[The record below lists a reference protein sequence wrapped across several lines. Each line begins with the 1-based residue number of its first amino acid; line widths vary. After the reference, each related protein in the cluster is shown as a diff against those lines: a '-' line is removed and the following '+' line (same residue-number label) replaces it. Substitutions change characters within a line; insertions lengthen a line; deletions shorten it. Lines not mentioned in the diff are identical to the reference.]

1 MTSSEPFSH
10 KSHGTRYSRFQFLL
24 CSVLL
29 LRICARLIE
38 IDKLSVTKKPK
49 PVENGEL
56 NHLTI
61 ALTEIEPI
69 MSVELMDL

>member
-1 MTSSEPFSH
+1 
-10 KSHGTRYSRFQFLL
+10 
-24 CSVLL
+24 LL